1 MSTDRLKAL
10 IAAYGADSDRWP
22 EAERVAGARLGGQTP
37 DAVLEDDLAE
47 ALTEARDIDAL
58 LAASPRPW
66 PSPAAR
72 DRALAS
78 AVEAGLGGARARR
91 RWTLG
96 LAWLSGAGW
105 AAATCAGLA
114 AGVMLTTQMT
124 QDLRADAVLYQAS
137 LFAVDDTEVLG

>member
-1 MSTDRLKAL
+1 MNTDRLEAL
-10 IAAYGADSDRWP
+10 IAAYGADPSRWP
-22 EAERVAGARLGGQTP
+22 EAERAEGARQLAAANPETLAG
-37 DAVLEDDLAE
+37 LLAE
-47 ALTEARDIDAL
+47 ARTTDAL
-58 LAASPRPW
+58 LTASPRPW

-78 AVEAGLGGARARR
+78 AVEAGLGGGVRPRR
-91 RWTLG
+91 RWTVG

-114 AGVMLTTQMT
+114 AGVLLTAQMT

-137 LFAVDDTEVLG
+137 LMAVDDTEVLG